1 MHIIDW
7 LILTATLLFIV
18 VYGVLKTRN
27 TSSLSGYFKGDSQ
40 LKWWQVGISVMA
52 TQASAVT
59 FISVPGQAYDDGM
72 RFVQFYLGLPLAM
85 IFICVFILPIYYRL
99 SIYTAYE
106 YLEHRF
112 GIKTRILA
120 ALLFL
125 VQRGLA
131 AGLTIYA
138 PSIILSSVLGIPLQ
152 FTNILIGVLVIIY
165 TVSGGAKAVAV
176 TQRQQMAIMMGGM
189 ILVLGFLLYK
199 ITAFIS
205 VGEAFKTAGALG
217 KLNFIDWKFNWE
229 SRYNVWSGL
238 IGGFFLSL
246 SYFGTDQSQVARYLG
261 GKSLKESRLGLL
273 FNGILKIP
281 MQVLI
286 LLTGVMVFVF
296 YLFVQPPLFFNK
308 QAYFQ
313 TKNSDKKE
321 QVLALEQTYQKVFEE
336 KRSIAYSLAKDY
348 ESAELKLS
356 FKELTIQ
363 EDALRNEI
371 KDLAEQVDPGTARE
385 DNDYVFLSFITDYL
399 PIGFVGILF
408 AVILCA
414 AMSSISSE
422 ISALSST
429 VMMDFYKRLFA
440 QKQTEKHYVIISKL
454 FTALWGVV
462 AIIFAAV
469 FSLFDNL
476 IEAINIIGSLF
487 YGTILGIFMVGF
499 FTKKIQEN
507 AVFIAALIAEMVVIG
522 LYLADKYH
530 YIHLPYLW
538 LNLIG
543 CALVYVIAWLI
554 QTIFD
559 KNKNH

>member
-99 SIYTAYE
+99 SVYTAYE

-112 GIKTRILA
+112 GVKTRILA
-120 ALLFL
+120 AFLFL

-152 FTNILIGVLVIIY
+152 FTNVLIGVLVIIY

-176 TQRQQMAIMMGGM
+176 TQRQQMSIMMGGM

-199 ITAFIS
+199 ISAFIS
-205 VGEAFKTAGALG
+205 VGEAFQTAGALG
-217 KLNFIDWKFNWE
+217 KLNFIDWKFDWD
-229 SRYNVWSGL
+229 SRYNIWSGL

-246 SYFGTDQSQVARYLG
+246 SYFGTDQSQVGRYLG
-261 GKSLKESRLGLL
+261 GKSMAESRLGLL

-308 QAYFQ
+308 QAYLQ

-321 QVLALEQTYQKVFEE
+321 QVIALEQDYQEVFEK
-336 KRSIAYSLAKDY
+336 KRSVAFAISKDY
-348 ESAELKLS
+348 QNEALKQS
-356 FKELTIQ
+356 FQVLTNQEKE
-363 EDALRNEI
+363 LRNEVKNI
-371 KDLAEQVDPGTARE
+371 AVAVNPVISKE

-399 PIGFVGILF
+399 PIGFIGILF

-429 VMMDFYKRLFA
+429 VMMDFYKRLFV
-440 QKQTEKHYVIISKL
+440 QNQEEKHYVKVSKL
-454 FTALWGVV
+454 FTAIWGII

-487 YGTILGIFMVGF
+487 YGTILGIFIVGF
-499 FTKKIQEN
+499 FTKKIKEN
-507 AVFIAALIAEMVVIG
+507 AVFWSALIAEFVVIG
-522 LYLADKYH
+522 LFLADKYN

-543 CALVYVIAWLI
+543 CVLVIFFS
-554 QTIFD
+554 TIFHFFERVT
-559 KNKNH
+559 K

>member
-1 MHIIDW
+1 M
-7 LILTATLLFIV
+7 
-18 VYGVLKTRN
+18 
-27 TSSLSGYFKGDSQ
+27 
-40 LKWWQVGISVMA
+40 
-52 TQASAVT
+52 
-59 FISVPGQAYDDGM
+59 
-72 RFVQFYLGLPLAM
+72 
-85 IFICVFILPIYYRL
+85 
-99 SIYTAYE
+99 
-106 YLEHRF
+106 
-112 GIKTRILA
+112 
-120 ALLFL
+120 
-125 VQRGLA
+125 
-131 AGLTIYA
+131 
-138 PSIILSSVLGIPLQ
+138 
-152 FTNILIGVLVIIY
+152 
-165 TVSGGAKAVAV
+165 
-176 TQRQQMAIMMGGM
+176 
-189 ILVLGFLLYK
+189 
-199 ITAFIS
+199 
-205 VGEAFKTAGALG
+205 
-217 KLNFIDWKFNWE
+217 
-229 SRYNVWSGL
+229 
-238 IGGFFLSL
+238 
-246 SYFGTDQSQVARYLG
+246 
-261 GKSLKESRLGLL
+261 
-273 FNGILKIP
+273 
-281 MQVLI
+281 
-286 LLTGVMVFVF
+286 
-296 YLFVQPPLFFNK
+296 
-308 QAYFQ
+308 
-313 TKNSDKKE
+313 
-321 QVLALEQTYQKVFEE
+321 
-336 KRSIAYSLAKDY
+336 
-348 ESAELKLS
+348 KLS

>member
-7 LILTATLLFIV
+7 LILLATLLFIV
-18 VYGVLKTRN
+18 VYGVIKTQK
-27 TSSLSGYFKGDSQ
+27 TSSLEGYLKGDGQ
-40 LKWWQVGISVMA
+40 LKWWQIGISVMA

-72 RFVQFYLGLPLAM
+72 RFVQFYFGLPLAM
-85 IFICVFILPIYYRL
+85 IFISVFILPIYYRL
-99 SIYTAYE
+99 SVYTAYE

-112 GIKTRILA
+112 GLKTRVLA
-120 ALLFL
+120 AFLFL
-125 VQRGLA
+125 IQRGLA

-165 TVSGGAKAVAV
+165 TVTGGAKAVSV

-189 ILVLGFLLYK
+189 ILVLIYLFYK
-199 ITAFIS
+199 ISSFIS
-205 VGEAFKTAGALG
+205 IGEAFHTAGALG
-217 KLNFIDWKFNWE
+217 KLNFIDWKFDLS
-229 SRYNVWSGL
+229 SRYNIWSGL

-246 SYFGTDQSQVARYLG
+246 SYFGTDQSQVGRYLG
-261 GKSLKESRLGLL
+261 GKSMAESRMGLL

-296 YLFVQPPLFFNK
+296 YLFVQPPVFFNR
-308 QAYFQ
+308 QALDQ
-313 TKNSDKKE
+313 AKHSSVGQEITI
-321 QVLALEQTYQKVFEE
+321 LEEEYNTIFEE
-336 KRSIAYSLAKDY
+336 KKSIAFALSK
-348 ESAELKLS
+348 EPSNSELKSEYKALDEQETTIRNTV
-356 FKELTIQ
+356 KELTHQADSKI
-363 EDALRNEI
+363 A
-371 KDLAEQVDPGTARE
+371 KE

-399 PIGFVGILF
+399 PVGFVGILF

-422 ISALSST
+422 IAALSST
-429 VMMDFYKRLFA
+429 VMIDFYKRMFVPH
-440 QKQTEKHYVIISKL
+440 QTEKHYVNVSKL
-454 FTALWGVV
+454 FTALWGLI
-462 AIIFAAV
+462 AIVFAAV

-487 YGTILGIFMVGF
+487 YGTILGIFVVGF
-499 FTKKIQEN
+499 FTKSIKEK
-507 AVFIAALIAEMVVIG
+507 AVFIAAIFAELIVIA
-522 LYLADKYH
+522 LFLADKYQ
-530 YIHLPYLW
+530 YIELPYLW

-543 CALVYVIAWLI
+543 CVVVYVLSNLFH
-554 QTIFD
+554 TFS
-559 KNKNH
+559 NKIK